1 VDHDALSTLIGAA
14 AGGCEIARTELT
26 EVALPDEP
34 QWPTEDDDTE
44 LDSAPSEPTVQVS
57 RPSVDQPTMRLPIAS
72 VLAAPSTQEP
82 LSSSPVGGGSS
93 GTSDGSGGSGAPS
106 KGSGGSAGGSSGGKS
121 HGTIGPGG
129 GQPQPVPERTTADL
143 GKTETP
149 RAAPVRIEPRGEQT
163 RVVAKPDQKTT
174 ELAVPP
180 AKTARVDQLP
190 MSEPSWFDQPVRP
203 DQQPPREQPQR
214 PEPTMRVDQLQRQ
227 EPQRQEPQRQE
238 PQRQEPQRQEPQRQ
252 EPQRTET
259 ARFEQPQ
266 RPEPPQPEEPVR
278 ETLPVSG
285 YDQEPEDRLTD
296 EPKKGRKSLV
306 VVIGLLVVA
315 ALAGATVY
323 AVKEFGG
330 AEAVETRP
338 PAAPAVVQPLV
349 KPANAGSPAPSAA
362 GVKGVLAGPAGNSA
376 LGTLTGSVVDPANG
390 AALWQQGDT
399 TPATPASSLKIL
411 TAAAALL
418 SLEKTDQLSTKVVQ
432 GAEPGTVVIV
442 GGGDPTISGTPGSS
456 VYPGAA
462 SLDDLVSQVK
472 QKGEVTKVLFDLGR
486 YSGEALGPQ
495 WESADIGGGSVAPI
509 VPFMLDGGRLNPK
522 DVNGARTGSP
532 AQAAADAF
540 AQRVGAPGA
549 TAGTAPQ
556 GAQVL
561 GEIKSAPIEQLVDN
575 MMQISD
581 NVLTEAIAREIAIKT
596 GNEASFAG
604 GVKAVRDVLTK
615 NGFDLTGAT
624 FVDGSG
630 LSASNRIPAKLL
642 TDVLSQAAKP
652 TLDDPRTAK
661 LRPLL
666 TALPVAGGSGTLA
679 GRYGGNAAQGR
690 GWVRAKTGTLT
701 GVNAL
706 AGTVVDVD
714 GRVLVFAFMSASN
727 RNAETEVRPALDVMA
742 AALRGCGCS

>member
-1 VDHDALSTLIGAA
+1 
-14 AGGCEIARTELT
+14 
-26 EVALPDEP
+26 
-34 QWPTEDDDTE
+34 
-44 LDSAPSEPTVQVS
+44 
-57 RPSVDQPTMRLPIAS
+57 
-72 VLAAPSTQEP
+72 
-82 LSSSPVGGGSS
+82 
-93 GTSDGSGGSGAPS
+93 
-106 KGSGGSAGGSSGGKS
+106 
-121 HGTIGPGG
+121 
-129 GQPQPVPERTTADL
+129 
-143 GKTETP
+143 
-149 RAAPVRIEPRGEQT
+149 VRIEPKGEQ
-163 RVVAKPDQKTT
+163 KTA
-174 ELAVPP
+174 ELSVPN

-190 MSEPSWFDQPVRP
+190 HSEPSWFDQSARS
-203 DQQPPREQPQR
+203 DQQSRSQASSQASKQTPPPRQEPQQRTEMLRVDQLQRQQPSQQRPEPPRAEQPQR
-214 PEPTMRVDQLQRQ
+214 PEPARAEPPKRQ
-227 EPQRQEPQRQE
+227 EPQD
-238 PQRQEPQRQEPQRQ
+238 
-252 EPQRTET
+252 
-259 ARFEQPQ
+259 
-266 RPEPPQPEEPVR
+266 
-278 ETLPVSG
+278 LPVTG
-285 YDQEPEDRLTD
+285 YDEEPEDRLTAE

-330 AEAVETRP
+330 TKAIETRP
-338 PAAPAVVQPLV
+338 PAAPANVQPLV
-349 KPANAGSPAPSAA
+349 KAATAGAPAPTPA
-362 GVKGVLAGPAGNSA
+362 GVKQVITGPAGSSA
-376 LGTLTGSVVDPANG
+376 LGTVTGSVIDPASG
-390 AALWQQGDT
+390 TALWQQGDA

-442 GGGDPTISGTPGSS
+442 GGGDPTISGVPGKS

-462 SLDDLVSQVK
+462 PLDDLVNQVK
-472 QKGEVTKVLFDLGR
+472 QKGAVTKVQFDLSR
-486 YSGEALGPQ
+486 YTGEALGPQ
-495 WESADIGGGSVAPI
+495 WEQADIGGGSVAPI
-509 VPFMLDGGRLNPK
+509 VPFMLDGGRVDQTNI
-522 DVNGARTGSP
+522 NGARTGSP

-540 AQRVGAPGA
+540 AQRIGAPGA
-549 TAGTAPQ
+549 TAAAAPPN
-556 GAQVL
+556 APVL

-581 NVLTEAIAREIAIKT
+581 NVLTEAIAREIAIKS

-615 NGFDLTGAT
+615 NGFDLTTAN

-630 LSASNRIPAKLL
+630 LSATNKIPAKLL
-642 TDVLSQAAKP
+642 TDVLAAAAKP

-679 GRYGGNAAQGR
+679 GRYGGDASAGK

-706 AGTVVDVD
+706 AGVVVDVD

-727 RNAETEVRPALDVMA
+727 RDAAQEVRPALDVMA

>member
-1 VDHDALSTLIGAA
+1 MRIAPGSDATP
-14 AGGCEIARTELT
+14 
-26 EVALPDEP
+26 VA
-34 QWPTEDDDTE
+34 
-44 LDSAPSEPTVQVS
+44 
-57 RPSVDQPTMRLPIAS
+57 
-72 VLAAPSTQEP
+72 
-82 LSSSPVGGGSS
+82 
-93 GTSDGSGGSGAPS
+93 
-106 KGSGGSAGGSSGGKS
+106 
-121 HGTIGPGG
+121 
-129 GQPQPVPERTTADL
+129 
-143 GKTETP
+143 
-149 RAAPVRIEPRGEQT
+149 
-163 RVVAKPDQKTT
+163 
-174 ELAVPP
+174 

-190 MSEPSWFDQPVRP
+190 AVEPSWFDQPVRP
-203 DQQPPREQPQR
+203 QPPRQEPPRVEQP
-214 PEPTMRVDQLQRQ
+214 PPPPPPPAPRQ
-227 EPQRQEPQRQE
+227 
-238 PQRQEPQRQEPQRQ
+238 
-252 EPQRTET
+252 
-259 ARFEQPQ
+259 
-266 RPEPPQPEEPVR
+266 EEPVR

-285 YDQEPEDRLTD
+285 YDEEPEDRLTGSD
-296 EPKKGRKSLV
+296 EPRKSRKPLAV
-306 VVIGLLVVA
+306 VLGLLVVA

-323 AVKEFGG
+323 AVNEFGG
-330 AEAVETRP
+330 PAAVETKP
-338 PAAPAVVQPLV
+338 PAAPAEVRPLV
-349 KPANAGSPAPSAA
+349 KAANAGGPAPSAA
-362 GVKGVLAGPAGNSA
+362 GVKAALTGPAGNSA
-376 LGTLTGSVVDPANG
+376 LGTLTGSVVDPATG
-390 AALWQQGDT
+390 TALWQQGDT
-399 TPATPASSLKIL
+399 TAATPASSLKIL

-462 SLDDLVSQVK
+462 TLDDLVNQVK
-472 QKGEVTKVLFDLGR
+472 QKGAVTKVQFDLSR
-486 YSGEALGPQ
+486 YAGEALGPQ
-495 WESADIGGGSVAPI
+495 WEPGDIAGGSVAPI

-522 DVNGARTGSP
+522 NDVSARTGSP
-532 AQAAADAF
+532 AQSAADAF
-540 AQRVGAPGA
+540 AQRIGAPGA

-596 GNEASFAG
+596 GNEPSFAG

-615 NGFDLTGAT
+615 NGFDLTGAN

-630 LSASNRIPAKLL
+630 LSATNKIPAKLL
-642 TDVLSQAAKP
+642 TDVLATAAKP

-679 GRYGGNAAQGR
+679 GRYGGSASGGK

-706 AGTVVDVD
+706 AGMVVDVD

-727 RNAETEVRPALDVMA
+727 RNPETEVRPALDVMA

>member
-1 VDHDALSTLIGAA
+1 M
-14 AGGCEIARTELT
+14 
-26 EVALPDEP
+26 
-34 QWPTEDDDTE
+34 WPTEDDDSE
-44 LDSAPSEPTVQVS
+44 LDSAPSESTVQVS
-57 RPSVDQPTMRLPIAS
+57 RPSVDQPTMRFPLAS

-82 LSSSPVGGGSS
+82 LRSSPVGGASS
-93 GTSDGSGGSGAPS
+93 GAGSGSGGLGVPLN
-106 KGSGGSAGGSSGGKS
+106 GSGGSAGGSSGGKS

-129 GQPQPVPERTTADL
+129 GQPQPVSERTTADL
-143 GKTETP
+143 GKTEPP

-163 RVVAKPDQKTT
+163 RVVPKPDQKTT

-180 AKTARVDQLP
+180 GKTARVDQLP

-203 DQQPPREQPQR
+203 DQQPTREQPQR
-214 PEPTMRVDQLQRQ
+214 PEPQRSEPQRPEAPRPEATMRVDQLQRQ
-227 EPQRQEPQRQE
+227 EPPRQELQRQEPQRQD
-238 PQRQEPQRQEPQRQ
+238 PPRPD
-252 EPQRTET
+252 T
-259 ARFEQPQ
+259 ARFDQPQ
-266 RPEPPQPEEPVR
+266 RPEPRTPKDPVR

-285 YDQEPEDRLTD
+285 YDEDPQDRLTD

-330 AEAVETRP
+330 AKAIETRP

-362 GVKGVLAGPAGNSA
+362 GVKGVLTGPAGNSA

-462 SLDDLVSQVK
+462 TLDDLVNQVK
-472 QKGEVTKVLFDLGR
+472 QKGAVTKVVFDLGR

-509 VPFMLDGGRLNPK
+509 VPFMLDGGRVDPK
-522 DVNGARTGSP
+522 NTNGARTGSP

-540 AQRVGAPGA
+540 AQRIGAPGA
-549 TAGTAPQ
+549 TVGTAPQ

-596 GNEASFAG
+596 GNEPSFAG

-615 NGFDLTGAT
+615 SGFDLTGAN

-652 TLDDPRTAK
+652 TLDDSRTAK

>member
-1 VDHDALSTLIGAA
+1 MRV
-14 AGGCEIARTELT
+14 
-26 EVALPDEP
+26 EP
-34 QWPTEDDDTE
+34 KG
-44 LDSAPSEPTVQVS
+44 
-57 RPSVDQPTMRLPIAS
+57 DQR
-72 VLAAPSTQEP
+72 
-82 LSSSPVGGGSS
+82 
-93 GTSDGSGGSGAPS
+93 
-106 KGSGGSAGGSSGGKS
+106 
-121 HGTIGPGG
+121 
-129 GQPQPVPERTTADL
+129 
-143 GKTETP
+143 
-149 RAAPVRIEPRGEQT
+149 
-163 RVVAKPDQKTT
+163 TT
-174 ELAVPP
+174 ELSVPN

-190 MSEPSWFDQPVRP
+190 NSEASWFDQAVRP
-203 DQQPPREQPQR
+203 EQQGRQAQR
-214 PEPTMRVDQLQRQ
+214 PEPTKRVDQLQGQASQRQEPPRQ

-238 PQRQEPQRQEPQRQ
+238 PQRQEPQRQESPRQEAPRPEQPRPVPPPRQ
-252 EPQRTET
+252 EPRD
-259 ARFEQPQ
+259 
-266 RPEPPQPEEPVR
+266 
-278 ETLPVSG
+278 LPVTG
-285 YDQEPEDRLTD
+285 YDEEPEDRLTTD
-296 EPKKGRKSLV
+296 EPKKSRKPLV
-306 VVIGLLVVA
+306 VVLSLLVVA

-323 AVKEFGG
+323 AVNEFGG
-330 AEAVETRP
+330 TKAIETRP
-338 PAAPAVVQPLV
+338 PAPPAVVQPLV
-349 KPANAGSPAPSAA
+349 KAATAGGPAPTPA
-362 GVKGVLAGPAGNSA
+362 GVQQALAGPSGNGA
-376 LGTLTGSVVDPANG
+376 LGTLTGSVIDPASG
-390 AALWQQGDT
+390 AALWQRGDT

-442 GGGDPTISGTPGSS
+442 GGGDPTISGAPGRS

-462 SLDDLVSQVK
+462 TLDDLAGQVK
-472 QKGEVTKVLFDLGR
+472 AKGPVTKVQFDLSR
-486 YSGEALGPQ
+486 YTGEALGPQ
-495 WESADIGGGSVAPI
+495 WESVDIAGGSVAPI
-509 VPFMLDGGRLNPK
+509 VPFMLDGGRIDQTN
-522 DVNGARTGSP
+522 VNGARTGSP

-540 AQRVGAPGA
+540 AQRVGASAA
-549 TAGTAPQ
+549 TAGAAPQ

-615 NGFDLTGAT
+615 NGFDLTSAT

-630 LSASNRIPAKLL
+630 LSATNKIPAKLL
-642 TDVLSQAAKP
+642 TDVLTAAAKP

-679 GRYGGNAAQGR
+679 GRYTGTAAPGK

-706 AGTVVDVD
+706 AGVVVDVD
-714 GRVLVFAFMSASN
+714 GRVLVFSFMSASP
-727 RNAETEVRPALDVMA
+727 RNPETEVRPALDVMA